1 MINDLR
7 PPAMEPA
14 ELIWRD
20 GVPES
25 ARFGDVYFSRDDGLA
40 ETRYVFIERNGLPGR
55 FAKLDR
61 NSHFVIA
68 ETGFGT
74 GLNFLA
80 TWAEWLAQRPDDK
93 GHAILHFIS
102 VERYPLSLADLE
114 KALESWPGL
123 QPLARELIENYPPLI
138 KGTHRLVLGGGAIR
152 LTLCF
157 GDVLDAWNELEF
169 VADAWFLDGFAPS
182 LNPDMWLEK
191 AIHQIRAHS
200 QPGTTLAT
208 FTSVGRVR
216 RALADEGF
224 EMAKVPGF
232 GRKREMLTGRLPTSE
247 EVSAPT
253 VGTDPIVIIG
263 AGIAGTALARNLAE
277 RGVPVVLADQASGP
291 GAGASGNDQGALY
304 VKLGVEYNDQTEL
317 AATALCFSQRF
328 YQRWQGEF
336 WHPSGLLQLA
346 ATDQE
351 QDRQKRFLE
360 RSSYPENL
368 LGAVSPTEASRIAG
382 IPVQCEGLW
391 FPGSGWLQPA
401 RACKTLIEHP
411 LIRTIFG
418 FKVDTLKWADNH
430 WVIQASDGRSL
441 KAAKV
446 VVAAGHES
454 TTLAPVPEGQSL
466 RLKRIRGQ
474 VTRIPADDCQL
485 PDVVICGTKYLNP
498 AYDGSA
504 ITGATFDLRDDNP
517 EPTPKGH
524 QENLDQLRELLPSV
538 NISEHIQ
545 AEHLQGRVGFRC
557 TTHDYQPVAGPCP
570 GNDETAGPG
579 VYLLT
584 GFGSKGLVWAPLL
597 AEYLADRICQQPAC
611 LNIRLARRVETGRLY
626 RNQLTV

>member
-1 MINDLR
+1 MSPDLL

-14 ELIWRD
+14 ELIWQD

-40 ETRYVFIERNGLPGR
+40 ETRYVFIERNELPGR
-55 FAKLDR
+55 FAELNS

-80 TWAEWLAQRPDDK
+80 TWAEWLSQRPDGQD
-93 GHAILHFIS
+93 HAILHFIS

-152 LTLCF
+152 LTLHF

-182 LNPDMWLEK
+182 LNPDMWLEQ
-191 AIHQIRAHS
+191 AIQQIRAHS
-200 QPGTTLAT
+200 KPGTTLAT

-216 RALADEGF
+216 RALADKGF
-224 EMAKVPGF
+224 DMLKVPGF
-232 GRKREMLTGRLPTSE
+232 GRKREMLTGRFPAAE
-247 EVSAPT
+247 QVVAPAA
-253 VGTDPIVIIG
+253 GAEPIAIIG
-263 AGIAGTALARNLAE
+263 AGIAGAALARNLAE
-277 RGVPVVLADQASGP
+277 RGVPVVLIDQANGP

-317 AATALCFSQRF
+317 AATALSFSQRF

-351 QDRQKRFLE
+351 QDRQRRFLE
-360 RSSYPENL
+360 RNTYPENL
-368 LGAVSPTEASRIAG
+368 LAAVTAAEASRIAG
-382 IPVQCEGLW
+382 MPVQCEGLW
-391 FPGSGWLQPA
+391 FPSSGWLQPA
-401 RACKTLIEHP
+401 RACQTLIDHP
-411 LIRTIFG
+411 HIRTVFD
-418 FKVDTLKWADNH
+418 FNVDTLRYVDNH
-430 WVIQASDGRSL
+430 WVIKASDGRSL
-441 KAAKV
+441 RATKV

-454 TTLAPVPEGQSL
+454 GSLAPVPDGQSL
-466 RLKRIRGQ
+466 RLKPIRGQ
-474 VTRIPADDCQL
+474 VTRLPADDCQL
-485 PDVVICGTKYLNP
+485 PDVVVCGTKYLNP
-498 AYDGSA
+498 VYEGNA

-517 EPTPKGH
+517 VPTPEGH

-538 NISEHIQ
+538 NISKHIQ
-545 AEHLQGRVGFRC
+545 AEHLEGRVAFRC

-570 GNDETAGPG
+570 VNDEAVQPG
-579 VYLLT
+579 VFLLT

-597 AEYLADRICQQPAC
+597 AEYLADRICEQPPC
-611 LNIRLARRVETGRLY
+611 LNTRLARRVETGRLY
-626 RNQLTV
+626 RKQLTG